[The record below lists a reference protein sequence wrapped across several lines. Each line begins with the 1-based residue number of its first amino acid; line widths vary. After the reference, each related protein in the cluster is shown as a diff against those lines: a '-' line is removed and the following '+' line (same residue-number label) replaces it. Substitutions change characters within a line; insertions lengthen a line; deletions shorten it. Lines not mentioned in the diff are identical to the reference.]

1 MMNTQNQLNQMKG
14 GGGCC
19 CSGKATTSS
28 IERNEGVSASET
40 LTSQQLRIQGISCGG
55 CVKTIEKAIFTVP
68 GVVEAAVDIATGFAT
83 VLGDVNSGSVIEA
96 IKQKGYEAEVIAE

>member
-19 CSGKATTSS
+19 CSGKATTPS

-40 LTSQQLRIQGISCGG
+40 LPSQQLRIQGISCGG
-55 CVKTIEKAIFTVP
+55 CVKTIEKAIFTVT
-68 GVVEAAVDIATGFAT
+68 GVEEVSVDLGTGVAT
-83 VLGDVNSGSVIEA
+83 VLGDVDSGSVIEA